1 MLIRREDDFDRKIVE
16 GRDAA
21 LLHFMGAYEARWLL
35 GGAGYASIAREFRAG
50 IDLVGEMG
58 MDAAVRA
65 AVRANAEIFGAK
77 GVDSYGLVQ
86 RGHWPWPPQ
95 AEAMEH
101 PPEAIWHRGD
111 TDLMHYGRR
120 AAVIGS
126 RAASAK
132 GLALAGEVARALA
145 EAGITTVS
153 GLAAGIDGRAHR
165 AAMEAGGRTIAVI
178 GTPIH
183 KVYPFEHRDLQRR
196 IAEEHL
202 LISHVPVL
210 RHARAAKPR
219 DNAFFFPARNAL
231 MSAVS
236 DANVIVEAAD
246 GSGTLTQARAAVAQ
260 GRRIIVMGRCFDM
273 GHDWP
278 EALLAEGAIRADS
291 PADVPALAEPAAVI

>member
-1 MLIRREDDFDRKIVE
+1 MLIRREDDFDRKILE

-21 LLHFMGAYEARWLL
+21 LLHFMGAYEARWLRE
-35 GGAGYASIAREFRAG
+35 GAGYASIAREIRAG
-50 IDLVGEMG
+50 ADLVEDMG

-65 AVRANAEIFGAK
+65 AVRANEAIFGAE
-77 GVDSYGLVQ
+77 GVDSYGLAV
-86 RGHWPWPPQ
+86 RGSSPWPPQ
-95 AEAMEH
+95 AEAMAH

-111 TDLMHYGRR
+111 PDLMNHGRR

-132 GLALAGEVARALA
+132 GLALAGEVARSLA
-145 EAGITTVS
+145 EAGIAVVS
-153 GLAAGIDGRAHR
+153 GLAAGIDGAAHR
-165 AAMEAGGRTIAVI
+165 AALEAGGRAIAVI

-183 KVYPFEHRDLQRR
+183 KSYPFENRDLQRR

-210 RHARAAKPR
+210 RHARAANPR

-231 MSAVS
+231 MSAIS

-246 GSGTLTQARAAVAQ
+246 RSGTLTQARAAVGQ
-260 GRRIIVMGRCFDM
+260 GRRIIVMGHCFGR
-273 GHDWP
+273 GHEWP
-278 EALLAEGAIRADS
+278 EALLAEGAVRADD
-291 PADVPALAEPAAVI
+291 PADVPALMESP